1 MGKNSKIEI
10 DKRWFPLYQ
19 GLIRLEESIIWNKRI
34 ISWYSGLFDRL
45 QLRRED
51 FQKSIGRK
59 IVSNINIA
67 MIQKLWSYQNR
78 RRG

>member
-34 ISWYSGLFDRL
+34 ISWYIVDYSIDYNYVKKIFKNRL
-45 QLRRED
+45 GE
-51 FQKSIGRK
+51 
-59 IVSNINIA
+59 
-67 MIQKLWSYQNR
+67 KLYQI
-78 RRG
+78 